1 MPIEIREIV
10 IKTTVE
16 SNASAETSPALET
29 KEDEKQALIRE
40 CIDQV
45 MDILRE
51 NSER

>member
-16 SNASAETSPALET
+16 SNASDQTSPALET
-29 KEDEKQALIRE
+29 KEEKQALVQK

>member
-16 SNASAETSPALET
+16 SNASAQTSSALVT
-29 KEDEKQALIRE
+29 KEEKQALVQE

-45 MDILRE
+45 MEILRE

>member
-16 SNASAETSPALET
+16 SNASDQTSPALGT
-29 KEDEKQALIRE
+29 KEEKQALVQE